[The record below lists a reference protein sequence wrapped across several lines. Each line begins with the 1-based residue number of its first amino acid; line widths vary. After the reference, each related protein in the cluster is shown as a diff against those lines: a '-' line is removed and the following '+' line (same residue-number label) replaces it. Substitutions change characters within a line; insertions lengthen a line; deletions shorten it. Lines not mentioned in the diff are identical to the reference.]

1 MALMFAGVAAA
12 HPATVDVGIQVL
24 RDGGT
29 AADAAVAG
37 VFASCVAESI
47 FTGLGGGGFATY
59 FDAST
64 GRATSLDFFC
74 AVPGLDG
81 GRAAPMVPIDVAYG
95 HVPVPYLIGG
105 GSAAV

>member
-1 MALMFAGVAAA
+1 MFAGVAAA
-12 HPATVDVGIQVL
+12 HPATVDAGIQVL

-59 FDAST
+59 FDAGT

-81 GRAAPMVPIDVAYG
+81 GRRRPWCPSTWRTATCRCPT
-95 HVPVPYLIGG
+95 
-105 GSAAV
+105 